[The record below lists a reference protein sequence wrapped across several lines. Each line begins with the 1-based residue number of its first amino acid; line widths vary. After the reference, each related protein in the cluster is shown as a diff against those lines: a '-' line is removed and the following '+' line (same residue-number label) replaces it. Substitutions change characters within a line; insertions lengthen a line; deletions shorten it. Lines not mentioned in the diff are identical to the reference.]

1 MGQLFDRLKN
11 FAKVTAA
18 DLTGDLDRANRIID
32 ADDDELRR
40 IIDELHSE
48 QPVGARHAAPSEQR
62 TAIPH
67 DVVTAARVLGVRP
80 TATADEVKK
89 AYRTRIAE
97 VHPDKVAQRPL
108 DEQRRAEQEAKA
120 VNAAYETMQRF
131 LGIA

>member
-1 MGQLFDRLKN
+1 MGQLFNRLKN

-18 DLTGDLDRANRIID
+18 DLSGDLDRATRIID

-40 IIDELHSE
+40 IIDELNSE
-48 QPVGARHAAPSEQR
+48 QPAGARHAAPSEQR

-67 DVVTAARVLGVRP
+67 EVLTAARVLGVRP

-89 AYRTRIAE
+89 AYRVRIAA

-120 VNAAYETMQRF
+120 VNAAYETMQRY